1 MGLNS
6 EKESKKVERD
16 DKKIVCINGTEYDLD
31 SLSFLDVLDFD
42 LDEMADLYNACKDL
56 GYDEYIPRLFRFLK
70 EEDEKECSLPISE
83 SDAVR
88 IAEAAENLRSD
99 FAKNSPDSPISYSI
113 RSETVNTAIKDGKE
127 YWLVQVTECMFG
139 GCYEVDGEECYYDC
153 YFNEEQLDNLRC
165 LIGKETG
172 AYIYYPRV
180 RKKKNIFQKL
190 KDVVMRTET
199 VVFDPNINMDIE
211 IIKDPDD
218 DDDDDDDEDFVF

>member
-56 GYDEYIPRLFRFLK
+56 GYDEYILRFFEPSK
-70 EEDEKECSLPISE
+70 EEKKEYSLPISE
-83 SDAVR
+83 SDAVK

-99 FAKNSPDSPISYSI
+99 FAKNSPDSPTSYSI
-113 RSETVNTAIKDGKE
+113 RSEDVNTAIKDGKE

-139 GCYEVDGEECYYDC
+139 GCYEEGDALCFYDGE
-153 YFNEEQLDNLRC
+153 FNEEQLDNLRC
-165 LIGKETG
+165 LIEKETG

-211 IIKDPDD
+211 IIKDS
-218 DDDDDDDEDFVF
+218 DDDDDDEDFVF

>member
-16 DKKIVCINGTEYDLD
+16 DKKIVCINGIEYDLD

-83 SDAVR
+83 SDDVR
-88 IAEAAENLRSD
+88 IAEADENLRSD
-99 FAKNSPDSPISYSI
+99 FAKNSPDSPTSYSI

-139 GCYEVDGEECYYDC
+139 GCYEVDGEECYYDS

-218 DDDDDDDEDFVF
+218 DDDDDEDFVF

>member
-1 MGLNS
+1 MGTNS

-31 SLSFLDVLDFD
+31 SLFLIDMLYFD
-42 LDEMADLYNACKDL
+42 DDELTDLYNACKDL
-56 GYDEYIPRLFRFLK
+56 GYDEYILRFFEPSK
-70 EEDEKECSLPISE
+70 EEKKEYSLPISE
-83 SDAVR
+83 SDAVK
-88 IAEAAENLRSD
+88 IAEADENLRSD
-99 FAKNSPDSPISYSI
+99 FAKNSPDSPTSYSI

>member
-16 DKKIVCINGTEYDLD
+16 DKKIVCINGIEYDLD

-70 EEDEKECSLPISE
+70 EEEDEKECSLPVSE
-83 SDAVR
+83 RDAVR
-88 IAEAAENLRSD
+88 IAEADENLRSD
-99 FAKNSPDSPISYSI
+99 FAKNSPDSPTSYSI
-113 RSETVNTAIKDGKE
+113 RSEDVNTAIKDGKE

-139 GCYEVDGEECYYDC
+139 GCYEEGDALCFYDGE
-153 YFNEEQLDNLRC
+153 FNEEELDKLRC
-165 LIGKETG
+165 LIEKETG

-211 IIKDPDD
+211 IIEDPDD
-218 DDDDDDDEDFVF
+218 DDNDEDFVF

>member
-1 MGLNS
+1 MDFNS
-6 EKESKKVERD
+6 EEKSKKVEQD

-31 SLSFLDVLDFD
+31 SLSLIDMLYFDDDELTDF
-42 LDEMADLYNACKDL
+42 YNACKDL

-70 EEDEKECSLPISE
+70 EEEDEKECSLPVSE

-99 FAKNSPDSPISYSI
+99 FAKNSPDSPTSYSI
-113 RSETVNTAIKDGKE
+113 RSEDVNTAIKDGKE

-139 GCYEVDGEECYYDC
+139 GCYEVDGEECYYDS

-218 DDDDDDDEDFVF
+218 DDDDDEDFVF

>member
-1 MGLNS
+1 MDFNS
-6 EKESKKVERD
+6 EEKSKKVEQD

-56 GYDEYIPRLFRFLK
+56 GYDEYISRLFRFLK
-70 EEDEKECSLPISE
+70 EEDEKECSLPVSE
-83 SDAVR
+83 RDAVK
-88 IAEAAENLRSD
+88 IAEADENLRSD
-99 FAKNSPDSPISYSI
+99 FAKNSPDSPTSYSI

-139 GCYEVDGEECYYDC
+139 GCYEVDGEECYYDG

-165 LIGKETG
+165 LIEKETG

-180 RKKKNIFQKL
+180 RKRKSLFQKL

-199 VVFDPNINMDIE
+199 VVFDSNINMDIQ
-211 IIKDPDD
+211 IIKDS
-218 DDDDDDDEDFVF
+218 DDDDESLF

>member
-1 MGLNS
+1 
-6 EKESKKVERD
+6 
-16 DKKIVCINGTEYDLD
+16 
-31 SLSFLDVLDFD
+31 
-42 LDEMADLYNACKDL
+42 
-56 GYDEYIPRLFRFLK
+56 
-70 EEDEKECSLPISE
+70 
-83 SDAVR
+83 
-88 IAEAAENLRSD
+88 
-99 FAKNSPDSPISYSI
+99 
-113 RSETVNTAIKDGKE
+113 
-127 YWLVQVTECMFG
+127 MFG

-218 DDDDDDDEDFVF
+218 DDDDDEDFVF